1 MIAKGLLDK
10 IYEAASI
17 QRWNDHVRPVEFTE
31 LDKQAHKM
39 ILAYVLGK
47 LEESEGHAQID
58 WLKLIQ
64 GGIFEFFPRVILT
77 DIKAPVFHKLM
88 SKKGREINA
97 LVLQKIDEDIRGLRG
112 DFRENFRKYL
122 FDPDYARFEKRILKA
137 AHYLATNWEFQIIY
151 NTAPFIYGI
160 DKTKEEIENQIE
172 DHYDLIGVQKLSL
185 RKKSFGFIDLCA
197 QLRFQQRWAHS
208 QRVPKTSVL
217 GHMLIVAMMSYFCSL
232 EIGACRKR
240 TYNNFFSGLFHDLPE
255 VLTRDIVSP
264 VKTSV
269 EGLDEIIKEYEKMQ
283 FEERILPLLP
293 SSLRSEVV
301 YFIEDEFS
309 NRIMEDGI
317 PRKGIPGTQMEA
329 YNQDDYSPIDGEIIR
344 ACDKL
349 AAFIEAALSIRH
361 GICSHHLLDG
371 RTKIE
376 REYRDQRPGGIN
388 FAELFDYYSQE
399 GDSWKGIEK
408 DPPE

>member
-1 MIAKGLLDK
+1 MLTKGLLDK
-10 IYEAASI
+10 LYEAASI

-47 LEESEGHAQID
+47 LEELEGRAEID
-58 WLKLIQ
+58 WLKLIE
-64 GGIFEFFPRVILT
+64 GGIFEFFPRIILT

-88 SKKGREINA
+88 SRKGREINA
-97 LVLQKIDEDIRGLRG
+97 LVLKKVEPDLLGVKG
-112 DFRENFRKYL
+112 DFAEKFKRYL
-122 FDPDYARFEKRILKA
+122 FDSSYAPFERRILKA

-151 NTAPFIYGI
+151 NTAPFVYGI

-172 DHYDLIGVQKLSL
+172 DHYDLIGVQKISL

-208 QRVPKTSVL
+208 QRIPKTSVL
-217 GHMLIVAMMSYFCSL
+217 GHMLIVAVMSYFCSI
-232 EIGACRKR
+232 EMEACPRR
-240 TYNNFFSGLFHDLPE
+240 VFNNFFCGLFHDLPK

-269 EGLDEIIKEYEKMQ
+269 EGLDEIIKSYEKMQ
-283 FEERILPLLP
+283 FEERILPLIP
-293 SSLRSEVV
+293 PPMREEVL

-309 NRIMEDGI
+309 NRIKEGETVIKPVPGADMMGKYNED
-317 PRKGIPGTQMEA
+317 RF
-329 YNQDDYSPIDGEIIR
+329 SPIDGEMIR

-349 AAFIEAALSIRH
+349 AAFIEASLSIRH
-361 GICSHHLLDG
+361 GIKSYHLEEGKELIYESYKDA
-371 RTKIE
+371 
-376 REYRDQRPGGIN
+376 RPGGID
-388 FAELFDYYSQE
+388 FGKLFDYF
-399 GDSWKGIEK
+399 K
-408 DPPE
+408 